1 MPSIDHNDPFAT
13 VTSFFSSG
21 LWSALSLLIEVFL
34 VLLWLALIWWTYQD
48 VRRRTENSVMITL
61 AVVLAV
67 VIPFFGPI
75 IYLIIRPPEIM
86 DEARERELELVALER
101 RLHELG
107 DEEGRDMV
115 SRMIARDGLGIGTD
129 VDARDILHQAGAVT
143 KDDLKDLESRLT
155 ELEFR
160 LRVTDRV
167 NRETT
172 PSAGGPYDQ
181 TGETGQAQAIRQTR
195 TDAPR
200 EQPASGGID

>member
-48 VRRRTENSVMITL
+48 VRRRTENGVIITIALVL
-61 AVVLAV
+61 AVVL
-67 VIPFFGPI
+67 PFFGPI

-107 DEEGRDMV
+107 DDEGRQMV
-115 SRMIARDGLGIGTD
+115 SRMIARDGLGVGSDI
-129 VDARDILHQAGAVT
+129 DAGDILHQAGAVT
-143 KDDLKDLESRLT
+143 RDDLKDLESRLT

-167 NRETT
+167 NRD
-172 PSAGGPYDQ
+172 SAGSGAQFDQ
-181 TGETGQAQAIRQTR
+181 SGGTGQAQAIRQTR
-195 TDAPR
+195 TDTP
-200 EQPASGGID
+200 S

>member
-21 LWSALSLLIEVFL
+21 LWSALSLLLEIFL

-48 VRRRTENSVMITL
+48 VRRRTENGVIITI

-67 VIPFFGPI
+67 VLPFFGPI

-107 DEEGRDMV
+107 DDEGRQMV
-115 SRMIARDGLGIGTD
+115 SRIIARDGLGMGGDI
-129 VDARDILHQAGAVT
+129 DAGDILHQAGAVT
-143 KDDLKDLESRLT
+143 RDDLKDLESRLT

-167 NRETT
+167 NREATT
-172 PSAGGPYDQ
+172 PGGPFDQ

-195 TDAPR
+195 TDTPSS
-200 EQPASGGID
+200 PGGFD

>member
-21 LWSALSLLIEVFL
+21 LWGALSLLLEIFL

-48 VRRRTENSVMITL
+48 VRRRTENGVIITM
-61 AVVLAV
+61 AVVLATV
-67 VIPFFGPI
+67 LPFFGPI

-107 DEEGRDMV
+107 DDEGRQMV
-115 SRMIARDGLGIGTD
+115 SRIIARDGLGMGGDI
-129 VDARDILHQAGAVT
+129 DAGDILHQAGAVT
-143 KDDLKDLESRLT
+143 RDDLKDLESRLT

-167 NRETT
+167 NREAAT
-172 PSAGGPYDQ
+172 PGGPFDQ
-181 TGETGQAQAIRQTR
+181 SGETGQAQAIRQTQ
-195 TDAPR
+195 TDTP
-200 EQPASGGID
+200 S

>member
-21 LWSALSLLIEVFL
+21 LWGALSLLLEVFL

-48 VRRRTENSVMITL
+48 VRRRTENGVIITIALVL
-61 AVVLAV
+61 AVVL
-67 VIPFFGPI
+67 PFFGPI

-107 DEEGRDMV
+107 DDEGRQMV
-115 SRMIARDGLGIGTD
+115 SRMIARDSLGMGTD
-129 VDARDILHQAGAVT
+129 IDAGDILQQAGAVT
-143 KDDLKDLESRLT
+143 RDDLKDLESRLT

-167 NRETT
+167 NRDSTA
-172 PSAGGPYDQ
+172 SGGPFDQ
-181 TGETGQAQAIRQTR
+181 SGETGQAQAIRQTR
-195 TDAPR
+195 TDTP
-200 EQPASGGID
+200 S

>member
-48 VRRRTENSVMITL
+48 VRRRTENGVIITIALVL
-61 AVVLAV
+61 AVVL
-67 VIPFFGPI
+67 PFFGPI

-107 DEEGRDMV
+107 DDEGRQMV
-115 SRMIARDGLGIGTD
+115 SRIIARDGLGIGTGI
-129 VDARDILHQAGAVT
+129 DADDILHQAGAVT
-143 KDDLKDLESRLT
+143 RDDLKDLESRLT

-167 NRETT
+167 NRDAA
-172 PSAGGPYDQ
+172 PSGAPFDQ
-181 TGETGQAQAIRQTR
+181 PGETGQAQAIRQTR
-195 TDAPR
+195 TDTP
-200 EQPASGGID
+200 S

>member
-48 VRRRTENSVMITL
+48 VRRRTENGTFVTL
-61 AVVLAV
+61 ALVLAIV
-67 VIPFFGPI
+67 LPFFGPV

-101 RLHELG
+101 RLHEIG
-107 DEEGRDMV
+107 DDEGRQMV
-115 SRMIARDGLGIGTD
+115 SRMIARDGLAVGTD
-129 VDARDILHQAGAVT
+129 VDAHDLLHQAGAVT
-143 KDDLKDLESRLT
+143 HDDLKDLESRLT

-167 NRETT
+167 NRETAAE
-172 PSAGGPYDQ
+172 PGPFDQ
-181 TGETGQAQAIRQTR
+181 SGQTGQAQAIRQAR
-195 TDAPR
+195 TDTGT
-200 EQPASGGID
+200 QPGGID

>member
-21 LWSALSLLIEVFL
+21 LWGALSLLLEVFL

-48 VRRRTENSVMITL
+48 VRRRTENGVIITIALVL
-61 AVVLAV
+61 AVVL
-67 VIPFFGPI
+67 PFFGPI

-107 DEEGRDMV
+107 DDEGRQMV
-115 SRMIARDGLGIGTD
+115 SRIIARDGLGMGTEI
-129 VDARDILHQAGAVT
+129 DAGDILQQAGAVT
-143 KDDLKDLESRLT
+143 RDDLKDLESRLT

-167 NRETT
+167 NRDSTA
-172 PSAGGPYDQ
+172 SGGSFDQ
-181 TGETGQAQAIRQTR
+181 SGETGQAQAIRQTR
-195 TDAPR
+195 TDTP
-200 EQPASGGID
+200 S

>member
-48 VRRRTENSVMITL
+48 VRRRTENGSFVTL
-61 AVVLAV
+61 ALVLAIV
-67 VIPFFGPI
+67 LPFFGPV
-75 IYLIIRPPEIM
+75 IYLIIRPPEIL

-101 RLHELG
+101 RLHEIG
-107 DEEGRDMV
+107 NDEGRQMV
-115 SRMIARDGLGIGTD
+115 SRMIARDGLGFGTD
-129 VDARDILHQAGAVT
+129 VDAHDLLHQAGAVT
-143 KDDLKDLESRLT
+143 VDDLRDLESRLT

-167 NRETT
+167 NRETAAE
-172 PSAGGPYDQ
+172 PEPFDQ
-181 TGETGQAQAIRQTR
+181 TGQTGQAQAIRHAR
-195 TDAPR
+195 TDTGT
-200 EQPASGGID
+200 QPGGID

>member
-21 LWSALSLLIEVFL
+21 LWSALSLLLEVFL
-34 VLLWLALIWWTYQD
+34 VLLWLSLIWWVYQD
-48 VRRRTENSVMITL
+48 VRRRTENGVIIGIAL
-61 AVVLAV
+61 VLVVVL
-67 VIPFFGPI
+67 PFFGAI
-75 IYLIIRPPEIM
+75 IYLIIRPPEIL

-107 DEEGRDMV
+107 DDEGRQMV
-115 SRMIARDGLGIGTD
+115 SRMIARDGLGMGD
-129 VDARDILHQAGAVT
+129 LDARDILHQAGAVT
-143 KDDLKDLESRLT
+143 RDDLKDLESRLT

-172 PSAGGPYDQ
+172 PAGGPYDQ
-181 TGETGQAQAIRQTR
+181 SGETGQAQAIRQTR
-195 TDAPR
+195 TDTP
-200 EQPASGGID
+200 S